1 MIAAVRGWVTS
12 IAAVALGGAK
22 QQFFTREGFAAVALI
37 LTVVQSLVPEG
48 TLRKIAGFT
57 GGLVLL
63 AALLQPALRTDLGR
77 LDFSDYEKAIED
89 RAEELERAGKD
100 ELEGLIARRTA
111 AYISDKAD
119 ALGLAVA
126 ARVETEPVEGI
137 PVPVSVELTGPY
149 SQDLADWIAG
159 ELGIPAERQVWHEGK
174 N

>member
-12 IAAVALGGAK
+12 I
-22 QQFFTREGFAAVALI
+22 AAVALI

-77 LDFSDYEKAIED
+77 LRLDPSGYGEAIGA
-89 RAEELERAGKD
+89 RAEDLAEAGKE
-100 ELEGLIARRTA
+100 ELAEIIAERTA

-119 ALGLAVA
+119 ALGVPAAV
-126 ARVETEPVEGI
+126 RVEAEPGEDGI
-137 PVPVSVELTGPY
+137 PVPSSVELEGPR
-149 SQDLADWIAG
+149 SPELAAWMEG
-159 ELGIPAERQVWHEGK
+159 ELGIPTERQVWHERK
-174 N
+174 D